1 MKHPTVGNILIVD
14 DEELIR
20 STIAIKLEHDGHKTD
35 TVASGE
41 EALKILKSKSF
52 DIVLTDLKMIGMDG
66 IELLKQVK
74 QLQPDIEVIILTG
87 YASLESAIEALRN
100 EAYDYLLKPLNDNKL
115 RIVIKHCLEKKQLL
129 KAVQEAEQ
137 QIKCLNRFYQSLL
150 NHIDEAI
157 FVVDHNLKLVDHNN
171 VVTDWGQEFLRFKD
185 RIKRGMGFHDVAPRF
200 CELGYKTKYHQ
211 VISSGKSVQFEDMVG
226 DSPHERHVLI
236 RLIPI
241 PSDDDRL
248 RQVMTVI
255 SDITALKRLEAK
267 SLLSKKL
274 EGITQAAITLNH
286 EINNP
291 LGIILGNTNLLMADT
306 PESNRNQREKLEVIN
321 DQIMRI
327 SEFIRKLAEIT
338 QPHESSYVDDKIMID
353 VGKSS

>member
-1 MKHPTVGNILIVD
+1 MKHPAVGNILIVD

-20 STIAIKLEHDGHKTD
+20 TTIAIKLEHDGYKTD

-41 EALKILKSKSF
+41 KALNALKSKSY
-52 DIVLTDLKMIGMDG
+52 DVVLTDLKMIGMDG

-74 QLQPDIEVIILTG
+74 QIQPDIEVIILTG

-100 EAYDYLLKPLNDNKL
+100 EAYDYLMKPLDDNKL
-115 RIVIKHCLEKKQLL
+115 RIVIKRCLEKKQLL
-129 KAVQEAEQ
+129 KAIQEAEQ

-157 FVVDHNLKLVDHNN
+157 FVVDHNLKLIDHNN
-171 VVTDWGQEFLRFKD
+171 VVNDWGQDFLGYKNH
-185 RIKRGMGFHDVAPRF
+185 IERGMDFHDTAPRF
-200 CELGYKTKYHQ
+200 CELGHKTKYHQ
-211 VISSGKSVQFEDMVG
+211 VVSSGKTQQFEDIIG
-226 DSPHERHVLI
+226 NHPHERHVLI

-241 PSDDDRL
+241 PSDDDKHR
-248 RQVMTVI
+248 RIMTVI
-255 SDITALKRLEAK
+255 SDITALKRLEAE
-267 SLLSKKL
+267 SLLNKKL

-306 PESNRNQREKLEVIN
+306 PESNKNQREKLEVIN
-321 DQIMRI
+321 DQIIRI

-353 VGKSS
+353 MGKSS